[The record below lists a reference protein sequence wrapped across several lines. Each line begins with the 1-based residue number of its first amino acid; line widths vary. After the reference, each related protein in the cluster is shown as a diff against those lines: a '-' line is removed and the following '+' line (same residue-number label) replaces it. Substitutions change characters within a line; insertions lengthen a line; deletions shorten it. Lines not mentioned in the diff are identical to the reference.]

1 MFSRHSVQVKGHRF
15 PALAIA
21 LMMLWAVTS
30 SGAQPWPE
38 LRGPE
43 RNGHAPWAQL
53 PLRWSE
59 TNNVVWKTAIHDLGW
74 SSPVVWG
81 RQAWVT
87 TATTDGRQMFAVCI
101 DTETGAV
108 VHDVKVFDTPNPEH
122 VAAVNSYA
130 SPTGVIE
137 EGRVYVHYGTYGTAC
152 LETGTGKILWTR
164 RDLNCDHHEGPGAS
178 LMLEGD
184 RLYFSVDGRDVQYV
198 VGLDKATGRTVW
210 KTDRSVDY
218 SPYPTNCRKAFC
230 TPILI
235 EAGGRRQ
242 LFSPGAK
249 AMVAYD
255 PESGAELWKARYDGW
270 SMVPRPLFGHGLIYV
285 VTDYERPQLWAVRPD
300 GKGDVTETHVA
311 WKVVKDMPATASL
324 LLIEG
329 LLYLVN
335 DQGYALCV
343 DALTGE
349 VVWRERIRNRHSAS
363 PIYAGGRIYWFSEK
377 NLTTVL
383 APGREY
389 RVLAENQLEERVM
402 ATPAVTGNA
411 LLLRSKTHLYR
422 LEERL

>member
-1 MFSRHSVQVKGHRF
+1 M
-15 PALAIA
+15 
-21 LMMLWAVTS
+21 
-30 SGAQPWPE
+30 
-38 LRGPE
+38 
-43 RNGHAPWAQL
+43 
-53 PLRWSE
+53 
-59 TNNVVWKTAIHDLGW
+59 VWKTAIHDLGW